1 MQELEEEFKNLASQE
16 KARQT
21 RFLRSQQDLK
31 AKMEAEMMS
40 GGSGE
45 GAGESGGSGASGS
58 VETDEPMDPMDLME
72 AVDIIPKLPKDFK
85 EKIEAK
91 KWQERKEALE
101 ALQNILTQNPKLA
114 NGDYHELIG
123 DLKKIIAKDANII
136 VATLAAKCVTG
147 IAKGLRKD
155 FGKFVLTVS
164 YQ

>member
-40 GGSGE
+40 GGSG
-45 GAGESGGSGASGS
+45 GGSSDGAAPGVGAS
-58 VETDEPMDPMDLME
+58 VEADEAMDPMDLME

-91 KWQERKEALE
+91 KWQDRKEALE

-114 NGDYHELIG
+114 NGDYHELIN
-123 DLKKIIAKDANII
+123 DLKKVRIKIGVILKYRWFVN
-136 VATLAAKCVTG
+136 VC
-147 IAKGLRKD
+147 
-155 FGKFVLTVS
+155 FG
-164 YQ
+164 